1 MENFGW
7 MTSDAVAE
15 NTTLS
20 AALIETGADITVVQ
34 SIKLESS
41 VNCIGVTSSLSPNHH
56 KQAVRYVL
64 ENDRILLL
72 CPPTANKI

>member
-20 AALIETGADITVVQ
+20 AALIETGADTTVVQ
-34 SIKLESS
+34 SIRLESS
-41 VNCIGVTSSLSPNHH
+41 VNCIGVTSSLSPSHH
-56 KQAVRYVL
+56 KPAVRYVL

-72 CPPTANKI
+72 